1 MAAPAEADLIALIPA
16 AGFARRLGPLPC
28 SKEVLPVPTPG
39 SGASAAVRPACLP
52 LLESL
57 ASAGVERALIVLRTG
72 KWDVPAAL
80 GSGGTGGSVGSGSDL
95 GLALAYLP
103 IEASA
108 SVAETLDRAHP
119 FVRQA
124 AVALGFPDVHF
135 HPADAFERLL
145 DHRRQTGAD
154 LVLGLFPARRPQSTD
169 MVELEASS
177 TGGPGA
183 EAGPVRRIL
192 VRPETTRLRY
202 NWLIAV
208 WGPKLTEHLHA
219 EVDQARRSRKRAGS
233 ADGPDEIQL
242 GALFQ
247 RAIEAGL
254 AVEGVAFPDGGYRD
268 LGTPEELAAA
278 RRGEPL
284 PGGQVHPAP
293 ETGPDPRPGS

>member
-16 AGFARRLGPLPC
+16 AGFARRLGTLPC

-39 SGASAAVRPACLP
+39 SGASATARPACLL

-57 ASAGVERALIVLRTG
+57 ASAGVERVLVVLRAG
-72 KWDVPAAL
+72 KWDVPATL
-80 GSGGTGGSVGSGSDL
+80 GSESDL

-103 IEASA
+103 IETSA
-108 SVAETLDRAHP
+108 SVPETLDRAHP
-119 FVRQA
+119 FVRHA
-124 AVALGFPDVHF
+124 VVALGFPDVHF
-135 HPADAFERLL
+135 HPADAFSRLL
-145 DHRRQTGAD
+145 ARRRQTGAD
-154 LVLGLFPARRPQSTD
+154 LVLGLFPAHRPQSTD
-169 MVELEASS
+169 MVELDASS
-177 TGGPGA
+177 ACGPGA

-219 EVDQARRSRKRAGS
+219 EVDQARRSRGRVGS

-247 RAIEAGL
+247 RAIETGL
-254 AVEGVAFPDGGYRD
+254 AVEGVTFPDGGYRD

-284 PGGQVHPAP
+284 PAGLFAPDP
-293 ETGPDPRPGS
+293 ETEPDPKPGS